1 MENLKETLASL
12 KRGKVR
18 PKACPRCGSVDV
30 SVQTMTGY
38 ISQPTYVCNSCGF
51 QGNIFL
57 EIEKEKEKEKEKEEG
72 REEGKEGGKK
82 ESVESRDH

>member
-1 MENLKETLASL
+1 
-12 KRGKVR
+12 
-18 PKACPRCGSVDV
+18 
-30 SVQTMTGY
+30 MTGY

-57 EIEKEKEKEKEKEEG
+57 EIEKEKEEEEEKEEG

>member
-1 MENLKETLASL
+1 LENLKETLASL

-57 EIEKEKEKEKEKEEG
+57 EIEKEKEKEEG

>member
-12 KRGKVR
+12 KRGKIR

-30 SVQTMTGY
+30 SVHTMTGY
-38 ISQPTYVCNSCGF
+38 ISQPTYICNSCGF

-57 EIEKEKEKEKEKEEG
+57 EIEKEKEEEKG
-72 REEGKEGGKK
+72 REMGKARGKK
-82 ESVESRDH
+82 GEC

>member
-1 MENLKETLASL
+1 LENLKETLASL

-57 EIEKEKEKEKEKEEG
+57 EIEKEKEKEKEEG